1 MIRFGQK
8 QIPHLCRAL
17 FILVSIHLAMAGGS
31 WAKKVSDEDI
41 SGKHTRLEKIT
52 FSQKRDGTL
61 IRLYSEHPF
70 QYITYKLNK
79 PLRFALEIGE
89 VTLGFEPK
97 RTPINGKGVSHIS
110 VVPFPEINSARV
122 ELELYAESQIDIKR
136 RDGWLEVFVSDP
148 TTAQMN
154 ILRQSGITAKTSKKK
169 GKTSLAQRNKA
180 SDKRLSDAEII
191 DANKKIEQ
199 LKMEKDSL
207 RQEIED
213 NQKRYEE
220 ASGKA
225 ETLQARVEFME
236 KQLRKI
242 RTDLPD
248 KNSSKQ
254 PGSAVRDS
262 EKIAGPDG
270 SGGLKNSSPKDDIKE
285 MVADWLDAWMKE
297 EIKSYGGHYSETFKF
312 GNKNRQEW
320 IAGKKITFEGQGKPN
335 ILLGKLE
342 IEILSES
349 FARAQFA
356 QTYRSS
362 RFNSRGVKTL
372 SLTKESGVW
381 RILGEDWRRVK

>member
-1 MIRFGQK
+1 MNRFGQK
-8 QIPHLCRAL
+8 QTSHLCRAL
-17 FILVSIHLAMAGGS
+17 SILFSIHLALAGGS
-31 WAKKVSDEDI
+31 WAEKANDKDVA
-41 SGKHTRLEKIT
+41 GKHTRLEKIT

-97 RTPINGKGVSHIS
+97 RTPIKGKGVSHIS

-122 ELELYAESQIDIKR
+122 ELELYAESAIDIKR
-136 RDGWLEVFVSDP
+136 EDGWLEIFVSNP

-154 ILRQSGITAKTSKKK
+154 ILRRSGITAKTSNKK
-169 GKTSLAQRNKA
+169 GETSLTQRNKA
-180 SDKRLSDAEII
+180 SKKRLSDAEII

-207 RQEIED
+207 RKEIEE

-236 KQLRKI
+236 KQLQKI
-242 RTDLPD
+242 RTNLPD
-248 KNSSKQ
+248 KNSSEL
-254 PGSAVRDS
+254 PGSNARNS

-270 SGGLKNSSPKDDIKE
+270 SGGLKINSPKDDIEK
-285 MVADWLDAWMKE
+285 MVLNWLDAWRKE
-297 EIKSYGGHYSETFKF
+297 EIKSYGGYYSETFKF

-320 IAGKKITFEGQGKPN
+320 IEGKKATFRGKGKPK
-335 ILLGKLE
+335 ILIGKLE
-342 IEILSES
+342 IDVLSER

-362 RFNSRGVKTL
+362 RFNSKGVKTL

-381 RILGEDWRRVK
+381 KILSEDWRRVK